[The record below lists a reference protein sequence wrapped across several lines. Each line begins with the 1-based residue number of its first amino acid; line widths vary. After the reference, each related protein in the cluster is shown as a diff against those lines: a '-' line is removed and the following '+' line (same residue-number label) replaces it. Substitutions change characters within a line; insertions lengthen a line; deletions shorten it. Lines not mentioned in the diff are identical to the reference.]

1 MGVESFKDARRLSA
15 ITCKE
20 ASSVP
25 PKDSSTVNE
34 AVDYPQNIILAQT
47 LEEKLKYEIICR
59 RMAKC
64 ASGLVGA
71 ERIPAL
77 GMWPAD
83 IRDDDWWYSLR
94 LLQMLIELSLL
105 GGDIHGSSQSG

>member
-1 MGVESFKDARRLSA
+1 MGPCGLAFLLCSFNSGSDQDDTASIKTEVESLKNARRLSA

-34 AVDYPQNIILAQT
+34 AVDYLQNIMLAQT
-47 LEEKLKYEIICR
+47 PEERLKYETICR

-64 ASGLVGA
+64 ASRLVGA
-71 ERIPAL
+71 ERIPA
-77 GMWPAD
+77 
-83 IRDDDWWYSLR
+83 
-94 LLQMLIELSLL
+94 
-105 GGDIHGSSQSG
+105 